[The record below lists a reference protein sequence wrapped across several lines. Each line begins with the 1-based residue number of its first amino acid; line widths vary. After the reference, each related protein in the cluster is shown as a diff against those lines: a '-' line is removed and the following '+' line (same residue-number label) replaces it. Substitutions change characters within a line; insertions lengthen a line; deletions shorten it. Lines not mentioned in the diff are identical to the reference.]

1 MRDLNDYGSDRRNC
15 EERNQAN
22 LQLGEKVE
30 RPVHDS
36 SLLSQF
42 FWGPDDEEME
52 SRPPERKR
60 KWKRYTKMRGAASK
74 HQQEAGASSS
84 DKCNNTTNWH
94 DLPMELLVR
103 VLTLVDNRTV
113 VTASG
118 VCRGWRESVGQGIHD
133 LSFSW

>member
-1 MRDLNDYGSDRRNC
+1 MRVRDDYNGADRRNC
-15 EERNQAN
+15 EERHPAE
-22 LQLGEKVE
+22 LQLGDKVK
-30 RPVHDS
+30 RPLHDS

-42 FWGPDDEEME
+42 FWGPDDDEME

-60 KWKRYTKMRGAASK
+60 KWRGYAKRRGPASAAVR
-74 HQQEAGASSS
+74 HDAAETS
-84 DKCNNTTNWH
+84 DRCNTNWH

-103 VLTLVDNRTV
+103 ILTLVDNRTV

-118 VCRGWRESVGQGIHD
+118 VCRGWRDSVGQGIHD